1 MPSAY
6 LLAHRKVEEG
16 RAVLASEI
24 WFDAELNRYF
34 SLLLARLELLE
45 TEVTDAVVLVPRH
58 DIPQNA
64 PRPIHR
70 KSDSSVIPFVR
81 K

>member
-1 MPSAY
+1 
-6 LLAHRKVEEG
+6 
-16 RAVLASEI
+16 
-24 WFDAELNRYF
+24 
-34 SLLLARLELLE
+34 LLARLELLE

-58 DIPQNA
+58 DIPQHA